1 MKAPFEM
8 MNDKDATA
16 SPAALYYVSLII
28 YLCLPRTVHIL
39 RGGGEAGGGGGGG
52 VSEQSALLLLL
63 VAGDELEDRW
73 RVRQHMKY
81 L

>member
-28 YLCLPRTVHIL
+28 YLCLPRTVHIHP
-39 RGGGEAGGGGGGG
+39 GGGEAGGG
-52 VSEQSALLLLL
+52 VSKQSALLLLL
-63 VAGDELEDRW
+63 LAGDELEDRW